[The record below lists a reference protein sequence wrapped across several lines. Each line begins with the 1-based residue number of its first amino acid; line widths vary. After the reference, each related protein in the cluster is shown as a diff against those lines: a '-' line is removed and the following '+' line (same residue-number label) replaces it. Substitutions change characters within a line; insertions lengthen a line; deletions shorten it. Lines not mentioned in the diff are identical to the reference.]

1 MPRRLL
7 ALILGLSL
15 LTGCGARGDG
25 RTPAHGDAGSG
36 PSSGASAGAVGAA
49 EAAQAFELLQGL
61 GDAWRDRD
69 CAAVG
74 RLTAWAEETLGGR
87 ACEATRNGRPAP
99 ATAGTLGKYA
109 EPEFLLPAS
118 ADEDRWF
125 VALAREPDPAYFLFV
140 DEGDGWRLGAGPIP
154 ATGDTV
160 PGTASDA
167 ASDAV
172 PEAAAS
178 SGSTAAAS
186 GTGVRAR
193 LVPQRYLTYLT
204 DPAGVSGVTFP
215 EGDAAARLRA
225 DLGVRRTEA
234 APDRLTTDVRLVVG
248 PRRVIPLRGGALVV
262 HALEIEYRQRPRPG
276 RSSLSRPVHGGAE
289 LRAFTGRSR
298 AAELTGTEIVLLVT
312 GVGDDGEVSTVASRR
327 ALADLTAK

>member
-1 MPRRLL
+1 VPRRLL
-7 ALILGLSL
+7 ALILGLFL
-15 LTGCGARGDG
+15 LSPVTGCGARSDG
-25 RTPAHGDAGSG
+25 RPLAQEASGSG
-36 PSSGASAGAVGAA
+36 SSPEASARAVGAA
-49 EAAQAFELLQGL
+49 EAAQAFELLRRL

-74 RLTAWAEETLGGR
+74 KLTAWAEKTLGGR

-99 ATAGTLGKYA
+99 APAEAVGEYA
-109 EPEFLLPAS
+109 EPEFLLPA
-118 ADEDRWF
+118 AGDEDRWF

-140 DEGDGWRLGAGPIP
+140 DEGDGWRLGAGPVP
-154 ATGDTV
+154 VTG
-160 PGTASDA
+160 GSA
-167 ASDAV
+167 
-172 PEAAAS
+172 PEAAPDAS
-178 SGSTAAAS
+178 APAS
-186 GTGVRAR
+186 GTQVRAR
-193 LVPQRYLTYLT
+193 LVPQRYLAYLT

-215 EGDAAARLRA
+215 RGDAAADLRA
-225 DLGVRRTEA
+225 DLGTRRSKA

-248 PRRVIPLRGGALVV
+248 PRRVLPLREGALVV
-262 HALEIEYRQRPRPG
+262 HALEIEYRQRPRSG

-312 GVGDDGEVSTVASRR
+312 EVGDDGEVSTVASRR

>member
-15 LTGCGARGDG
+15 LTGCGARSDG
-25 RTPAHGDAGSG
+25 RTPAYRDSGSG
-36 PSSGASAGAVGAA
+36 PSAEASAGAVGAA

-74 RLTAWAEETLGGR
+74 RLTAWAEKTLGGR

-99 ATAGTLGKYA
+99 ASAGTVGKYA
-109 EPEFLLPAS
+109 GPEFLLPAS
-118 ADEDRWF
+118 GGEDRWF

-154 ATGDTV
+154 ATGDT
-160 PGTASDA
+160 AS
-167 ASDAV
+167 
-172 PEAAAS
+172 EAAPDTAAGS
-178 SGSTAAAS
+178 SGSTAVAS

-215 EGDAAARLRA
+215 KGDAAAVLRA
-225 DLGVRRTEA
+225 DLGARRAKT

-248 PRRVIPLRGGALVV
+248 PRRMLPLRGGALVV

-312 GVGDDGEVSTVASRR
+312 EVGDDGEVSTVASRR